1 MKRSVFASALTL
13 LFCSVTV
20 SLAVAQAT
28 PAVSQ
33 AKTAAPAAPAPAA
46 KAGFVMPLK
55 GEGTVLVLQGTSK
68 FDPKL
73 KEVTTTY
80 KIKNTSSAPIAML
93 KMDEYWYE
101 NKKMVSTDT
110 QRYKQPFQ
118 PGEVEGSVIGGFDVQ
133 RFVMFFA
140 SPLVDVPRMR
150 ALVDSATLF
159 LSSSESLRAWCAAM
173 PDVLRTS

>member
-20 SLAVAQAT
+20 SLAVAQAK

-46 KAGFVMPLK
+46 KAGFVTPLK

-68 FDPKL
+68 FNPKL

-93 KMDEYWYE
+93 KMDEVLVTRRARWCRP
-101 NKKMVSTDT
+101 T
-110 QRYKQPFQ
+110 P
-118 PGEVEGSVIGGFDVQ
+118 SVTSS
-133 RFVMFFA
+133 R
-140 SPLVDVPRMR
+140 SSR
-150 ALVDSATLF
+150 AT
-159 LSSSESLRAWCAAM
+159 SSR
-173 PDVLRTS
+173 

>member
-20 SLAVAQAT
+20 SLAVAQAK

-46 KAGFVMPLK
+46 KAGFVTPLK

-101 NKKMVSTDT
+101 KGKMVSTDT

-118 PGEVEGSVIGGFDVQ
+118 PGADHRDDDARAGLWQSRRVAEEPHLLARQRQDQREGGQG
-133 RFVMFFA
+133 
-140 SPLVDVPRMR
+140 L
-150 ALVDSATLF
+150 
-159 LSSSESLRAWCAAM
+159 LRLA
-173 PDVLRTS
+173 R